1 MSTVGNQV
9 VTTGQKEE
17 NKEVGANKLPTP
29 PSTAKKSIL
38 FCLPLLLLAW
48 LFSEEY
54 YLAYEQQNS
63 LTWLIKPI
71 IFLLIYG
78 LSFYLFFS
86 WIYERVRAKFADSAH
101 FLNYAIIY
109 IPLCL
114 FLLSAASALYKG
126 SSEVF
131 AISPAVEREEM
142 LKAINT
148 ELLTYKSNCST
159 TAAAEHAACVEQY
172 LTDSLLARLMLLED
186 RAQGFANSYSVI
198 AIMTGFFGV
207 LMTVL
212 IIYFSIA
219 GKEAIQQK
227 LTSIHDEF
235 RDIDNKLD
243 GTIPKIDQK
252 LNEALAA
259 IQDELIAT
267 QKHLQKLETSQNEKN
282 IVVQQE
288 IQNLKSGNDNPKQ
301 SKIETKF
308 KFRRRENPG
317 RPKQETK
324 QKLST
329 DSQQS
334 QGNAEQ
340 SAETETPAPNKI
352 ADINQLSSGAVI
364 NNDNTGKTDGQ
375 GQKPNE

>member
-1 MSTVGNQV
+1 MSTVNNQV
-9 VTTGQKEE
+9 GTTDQGEK
-17 NKEVGANKLPTP
+17 KDDTANKPPLLP
-29 PSTAKKSIL
+29 SKAKIAIL

-54 YLAYEQQNS
+54 YLAYAEQNT

-78 LSFYLFFS
+78 LSFHLFFS
-86 WIYERVRAKFADSAH
+86 WIYERVRAKFDDSAH

-114 FLLSAASALYKG
+114 FLMSAASALYKG

-131 AISPAVEREEM
+131 AISPAVEREAM

-148 ELLTYKSNCST
+148 ELLTYKSKCST
-159 TAAAEHAACVEQY
+159 TATAEHAACVEQY

-227 LTSIHDEF
+227 LTSIHNEF
-235 RDIDNKLD
+235 GDIEVKLD
-243 GTIPKIDQK
+243 GTIPKIDEK
-252 LNEALAA
+252 LKEALAA
-259 IQDELIAT
+259 IQEQLNAT
-267 QKHLQKLETSQNEKN
+267 QEHLQKLENSQNEKN
-282 IVVQQE
+282 NVVQQE
-288 IQNLKSGNDNPKQ
+288 IQNLKNSKQ
-301 SKIETKF
+301 SKNETKP
-308 KFRRRENPG
+308 KLPRRAPPG
-317 RPKQETK
+317 RQKQETK

-329 DSQQS
+329 DSQQY
-334 QGNAEQ
+334 QGNTEQ
-340 SAETETPAPNKI
+340 SAETETPAPNNI
-352 ADINQLSSGAVI
+352 GDMNQLSSEVVI